1 MIRENYLDDNLFFG
15 EYQYHKSSPVSVI
28 DYPDENNS
36 RIEVLIEGF
45 DKHMTYYPKVKL
57 MEIPTEPN
65 PFEDE
70 K

>member
-1 MIRENYLDDNLFFG
+1 VKEKVREIQREKNG
-15 EYQYHKSSPVSVI
+15 
-28 DYPDENNS
+28 

-45 DKHMTYYPKVKL
+45 DEHMKYYPKVKL